1 MSKKYVIST
10 LIGIFFCLAA
20 NLASAGD
27 VGYRFRPSYFNLP
40 AEGLPQSGKVF
51 ADAVVGRPVGLATTI
66 AGTGIFIATLPMTV
80 PSCSVREAGRQ
91 LVVRPG
97 GWTFDRPL
105 GKPSCYDE
113 RSLTKP

>member
-1 MSKKYVIST
+1 MFKKYVIST
-10 LIGIFFCLAA
+10 LIGIFICLVA

-40 AEGLPQSGKVF
+40 AEGVAQSGKVF

-66 AGTGIFIATLPMTV
+66 LGTGLFIATLPASV

-91 LVVRPG
+91 LVKRPG
-97 GWTFDRPL
+97 GWTFDRTL

-113 RSLTKP
+113 RSLTMP